1 MKGFLGF
8 LGFVLLSQGIGGIVY
23 QLTGGWFR
31 VWALTHRIGFL
42 DGYEIYVCVL
52 LIVLGIAVCS
62 AAESAG
68 KRV

>member
-23 QLTGGWFR
+23 QLTDGWFR

-52 LIVLGIAVCS
+52 LVVLGVAVLFAS
-62 AAESAG
+62 DSAG
-68 KRV
+68 KRS

>member
-8 LGFVLLSQGIGGIVY
+8 LGFVLLSQGIGGIAY

>member
-8 LGFVLLSQGIGGIVY
+8 LGFVLLSQGIGGIAY

-31 VWALTHRIGFL
+31 LWALTYRIGFL

-52 LIVLGIAVCS
+52 LVVLGVAVCR
-62 AAESAG
+62 AAEAAG
-68 KRV
+68 KRS